1 MLNSMDRQN
10 LKLAP
15 VLDVFTPCLI
25 VLQNKLVR
33 AIILE
38 VTIDRLYIDLVDYG
52 IREYVSRTVVFEI
65 PPKYV

>member
-25 VLQNKLVR
+25 VLQKKLVR